1 MFLGRG
7 KICHFHVPYKI
18 IFKNSVYL
26 KCLLLLPSSRVN
38 HIHRSPN
45 IPIPVSMNSVGGA
58 GPGGGGG
65 GGGGGGVGGVG
76 AAALPN
82 TGSLPDLTQ
91 VQYLQP
97 MNPPIP
103 DTDLIV
109 STQPNQC
116 YCFFFSFSSLKSVSS
131 HWEYCTVYTQSPY
144 VFTLKYCRF
153 AQRMPCINTIVYTV
167 CRMVMQQ

>member
-1 MFLGRG
+1 MLAA
-7 KICHFHVPYKI
+7 
-18 IFKNSVYL
+18 L
-26 KCLLLLPSSRVN
+26 SSRVN

-109 STQPNQC
+109 STQRHH
-116 YCFFFSFSSLKSVSS
+116 YCIFFSSLKSVSS
-131 HWEYCTVYTQSPY
+131 LWEYCTVYAYKIHTY
-144 VFTLKYCRF
+144 LH
-153 AQRMPCINTIVYTV
+153 
-167 CRMVMQQ
+167 